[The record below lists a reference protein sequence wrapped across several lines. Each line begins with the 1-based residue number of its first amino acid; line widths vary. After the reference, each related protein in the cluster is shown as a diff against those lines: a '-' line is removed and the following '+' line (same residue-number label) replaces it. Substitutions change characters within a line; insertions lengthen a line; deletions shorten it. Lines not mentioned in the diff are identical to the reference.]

1 MTFAQSQDLQPTVS
15 LKLTP
20 QQPFKPLRSPQD
32 QDGAVQTQEEEP
44 GLLLEPGQMRW
55 IEVRLSHR
63 WRTNLTLRLKLVDP
77 HGVLR
82 ESSCFKGW
90 RTEDNLYDELDDESS
105 ASGEGETPEDN
116 SDNPSSPSGERESF
130 YELEFPGVEVGKP
143 QSHYLVF
150 AIPEDFFTALGQRA
164 FDSAPLR
171 LNYPLALEVWVIR
184 ESSENA
190 AREDDQNGQ
199 LAQLVRFNVALRPEC
214 LYLNFLP
221 SLYQGH
227 DFLRRFLAILEASF
241 HPSWEVH
248 QTLWAYLDPKL
259 APKALLPFLAHW
271 VGWKLDP
278 RLDERRNRILISKA
292 VQLYRWR
299 GTKRGLQL
307 CLRIYTDLPPEAIEI
322 EQPKREGFILGETKF
337 GDEQAEFGA
346 AAIRPYYFEVILR
359 PDADHELDESLVR
372 DVIDEYKPAFCQYKL
387 MIEPR
392 PAATSLPADE
402 DSRLS

>member
-1 MTFAQSQDLQPTVS
+1 MTFAQSQDVQPTVS

-55 IEVRLSHR
+55 LEVRLSHR
-63 WRTNLTLRLKLVDP
+63 WRTPLTLRLKLVDP

-90 RTEDNLYDELDDESS
+90 RTQDNLYDELDDDS
-105 ASGEGETPEDN
+105 
-116 SDNPSSPSGERESF
+116 
-130 YELEFPGVEVGKP
+130 YELEFPGVEAG
-143 QSHYLVF
+143 QSQLHYLVF
-150 AIPEDFFTALGQRA
+150 AIPEDFFTGLGQRA

-171 LNYPLALEVWVIR
+171 LNYALALEVWVIR
-184 ESSENA
+184 EDA
-190 AREDDQNGQ
+190 QNYQ

-307 CLRIYTDLPPEAIEI
+307 CLGIYTDLPPEAIEI
-322 EQPKREGFILGETKF
+322 EQEISKGFILGETKF
-337 GDEQAEFGA
+337 GEEQAELGA

-392 PAATSLPADE
+392 PAATSP
-402 DSRLS
+402 